1 MTFPSLVL
9 RNLLRQRVR
18 TLLTVL
24 GISVG
29 TATVVASSAVTEG
42 MRQTSSAIIRAG
54 NSDIMVA
61 QNGASDLSFSAIR
74 QRSTGSARG
83 RTWLAIGVLNNITGV
98 GSNAFFPEMGV
109 RPDQLAAIVG
119 RPTAGRS
126 AGRRAQRG
134 GARRERPDRCT
145 RRSESRSAW

>member
-1 MTFPSLVL
+1 
-9 RNLLRQRVR
+9 
-18 TLLTVL
+18 
-24 GISVG
+24 
-29 TATVVASSAVTEG
+29 
-42 MRQTSSAIIRAG
+42 
-54 NSDIMVA
+54 MVA

-74 QRSTGSARG
+74 QRALDRIGARPDVA
-83 RTWLAIGVLNNITGV
+83 RAIGVLNNITGV